1 MRYNA
6 SQINEAAA
14 SIIPY
19 FKQFKLICFYGEM
32 GAGKTTLIRSICDS
46 LQILDEVSSPS
57 FGLVNEYRNVED
69 KKFYHFDFYRIK
81 TIEEV
86 YDIGYEDY
94 FDSGNICFI
103 EWPEKISEILENEN
117 YLKISIQIE
126 DNSRILNLEEIQ
138 NY

>member
-32 GAGKTTLIRSICDS
+32 GAGKTTLIKSICKL
-46 LQILDEVSSPS
+46 LQISDEVSSPS

-69 KKFYHFDFYRIK
+69 MKFYHFDFYRIK